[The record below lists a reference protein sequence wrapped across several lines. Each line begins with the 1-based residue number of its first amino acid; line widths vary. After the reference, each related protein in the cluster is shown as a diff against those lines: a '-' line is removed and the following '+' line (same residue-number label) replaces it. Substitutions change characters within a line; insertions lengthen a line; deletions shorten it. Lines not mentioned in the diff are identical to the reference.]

1 MLDFKTGE
9 LLLFNKPLG
18 WTSFDL
24 VKRVRGVIL
33 KKLNIKTINVGH
45 AGTLDPLATGLMIIC
60 TGAYTKRIEQFQ
72 NLSKE
77 YEAEVMLGANTPS
90 HDLETEIDQRFDIAH
105 ISKKQLKDLLD
116 TFVGTFEQKPPS
128 FSAKFINGQRAY
140 ELARKGRVVEL
151 KSNSVTIYGL
161 DMIDYSKP
169 ILKIRINCSKGTYIR
184 ALARD
189 IGIKL
194 HAAAH
199 LTALKRTCIGDYT
212 LKKAM
217 TFDEFEKLF
226 NFM

>member
-9 LLLFNKPLG
+9 LLLFNKPLC

-24 VKRVRGVIL
+24 VKRVRGGIL
-33 KKLNIKTINVGH
+33 KKLNIKSIKVGH

-116 TFVGTFEQKPPS
+116 TFIGTFEQKPPS

-194 HAAAH
+194 HASAH

-217 TFDEFEKLF
+217 TFDEFEKLL